1 MKALILAAGRGNRL
15 GEHSNGHNKCMLHLF
30 DKPLVQYSLENA
42 VNAGVNEI
50 IMVVGY
56 QTEEIINVFGNRFQG
71 VRIRYVIQYDAKGVV
86 DAIDRCR
93 NAIGDSDFML
103 FLADEILQSPRH
115 SQMLQEFYAEKL
127 FAVCGVVEEPDPEEI
142 RKTYAVIQD
151 ENRRLYRLI
160 EKPRNPL
167 NQIRGTG
174 NCIFSSKILDYI
186 PLTPI
191 NQSRGEKELPDLI
204 QCAID
209 DGHIVRS
216 FWIGNHYI
224 NINTPDDILRAETR
238 YEAKAEWIDDYM
250 SIALQP

>member
-1 MKALILAAGRGNRL
+1 MKALILAAGRGDRL
-15 GEHSNGHNKCMLHLF
+15 SECSNGHNKCMLHLF

-42 VNAGVNEI
+42 VSAGVTEI

-103 FLADEILQSPRH
+103 FLADEILRTPRH
-115 SQMLQEFYAEKL
+115 SQMLEQFYAQDL
-127 FAVCGVVEEPDPEEI
+127 FVICGVVEEPDANEI
-142 RKTYAVIQD
+142 RKTYALIQD
-151 ENRRLYRLI
+151 EQQRVYRLI
-160 EKPRNPL
+160 EKPRRPL

-174 NCIFSSKILDYI
+174 NCVFSSKILDYI

-209 DGHIVRS
+209 DGHSVMS
-216 FWIGNHYI
+216 FWIGNDYI
-224 NINTPDDILRAETR
+224 NINTPDDILKAESR
-238 YEAKAEWIDDYM
+238 YQAKAEWIEDYM
-250 SIALQP
+250 SIPLRS

>member
-1 MKALILAAGRGNRL
+1 
-15 GEHSNGHNKCMLHLF
+15 MLHLF
-30 DKPLVQYSLENA
+30 DKPLVQYSLDNA
-42 VNAGVNEI
+42 VNAGVTEI

-56 QTEEIINVFGNRFQG
+56 QTEEIINVFGNRFRD
-71 VRIRYVIQYDAKGVV
+71 VRIRYVIQYDAQGVV

-103 FLADEILQSPRH
+103 FLADEILRNPRH
-115 SQMLQEFYAEKL
+115 PEMLQEFYDQNL
-127 FAVCGVVEEPDPEEI
+127 FAICGVVEEPDPAEI

-151 ENRRLYRLI
+151 DNRRLYRLI

-167 NQIRGTG
+167 NKIRGTG

-186 PLTPI
+186 SLTPI

-209 DGHIVRS
+209 DGHIVKS
-216 FWIGNHYI
+216 FWIGNDYI
-224 NINTPDDILRAETR
+224 NINTPDDILRVETR
-238 YEAKAEWIDDYM
+238 YQARTAWVEDYM
-250 SIALQP
+250 SIPIQS